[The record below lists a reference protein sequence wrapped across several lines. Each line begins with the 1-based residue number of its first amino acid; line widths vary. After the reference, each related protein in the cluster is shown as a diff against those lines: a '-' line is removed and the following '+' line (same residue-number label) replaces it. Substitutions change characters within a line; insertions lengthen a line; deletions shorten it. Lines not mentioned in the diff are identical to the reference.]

1 MPIGEEEKYIQ
12 LYDSGY
18 ESGEDIYIKNKS
30 KNKINVKNKLKAI
43 LFVSYFVN
51 KYVNYRK
58 CTNYEFCRGYS
69 EVDEEYC
76 KNCIDEIQT
85 VDSEGYIQDEKL
97 YNKYISNI
105 LYYDNLYLEEIE
117 KKMIGLKFM
126 SINDSVNLVKEKFKP
141 DLNIISFYDKVNYLD
156 HKVQVWSFPINIK
169 HYKHI
174 YDKHI
179 LYYKHVVNSDLKRK
193 NIEPYKAYI
202 CCIVNDKR
210 IYETVSF
217 IQIFKILNL
226 FYNKYSIIKHIYDIT
241 YNQFDITNL
250 LN

>member
-1 MPIGEEEKYIQ
+1 M
-12 LYDSGY
+12 
-18 ESGEDIYIKNKS
+18 EDVKENINNYKIVDNKS
-30 KNKINVKNKLKAI
+30 IVKNKLKAI
-43 LFVSYFVN
+43 LFTSYFIN
-51 KYVNYRK
+51 RYINYRK
-58 CTNYEFCRGYS
+58 CDFYDLCKGYAEPNEDCCQS
-69 EVDEEYC
+69 
-76 KNCIDEIQT
+76 CIDEQQT

-105 LYYDNLYLEEIE
+105 LNYDNLYLEEIE

-126 SINDSVNLVKEKFKP
+126 SISDSVNLVKENFKP

-169 HYKHI
+169 HYMHI
-174 YDKHI
+174 YNKHI
-179 LYYKHVVNSDLKRK
+179 LYYKHICNSDLNTKK
-193 NIEPYKAYI
+193 VEPYKAYI
-202 CCIVNDKR
+202 CYIQDGKR
-210 IYETVSF
+210 TYETVSF

-226 FYNKYSIIKHIYDIT
+226 FYNKNSIIKHIYDIT